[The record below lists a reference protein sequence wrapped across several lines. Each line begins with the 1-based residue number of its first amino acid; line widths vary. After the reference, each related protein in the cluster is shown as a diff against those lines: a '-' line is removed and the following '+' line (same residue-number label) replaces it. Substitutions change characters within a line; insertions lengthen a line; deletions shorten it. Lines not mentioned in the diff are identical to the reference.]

1 MSKRWIKAG
10 ATQQSIDL
18 FILDSS
24 STTGAGLTGL
34 SSSSSGL
41 VCYYRKGIT
50 GSAQQLTLSTAGTIG
65 TAWTTGGNFIAVDGT
80 NMPGVYRLDLLNSMV
95 DTAGML
101 TIMLRGATN
110 MAPVVAELEVVSVD
124 IYDSTRLGLSALP
137 NAAAEALGGLAT
149 LSANQT
155 SNGTIPVNVKAI
167 AGQTANASA
176 AVTFPAS
183 IGTSTL
189 DAGGAADAVWDE
201 VLSGHLTSGSTGAA
215 LNAAGAAGDPWS
227 TSIPGAYGA
236 GTAGYIVG
244 TNLDAA
250 ITSRLASGNVTVGS
264 IASNAITAA
273 SIQNGAITNVKFAAG
288 AITSSVFATDAITS
302 TVIAADAITS
312 AELAA
317 SSVYEIADAVWK
329 ADADTPYGGG
339 NYGGATFGDRIPRVS
354 NAAENTM
361 QITNTNHV
369 SASVHEMQSGVVTA
383 ASIAAGAID
392 ANAIA
397 ANAIDASALAAD
409 AIAEIADGV
418 WDEVLSGHLTA
429 GTTGKALSDAST
441 GGGGGGGSTTVRMG
455 PFTVKAEGQASDLPL
470 DINLGATHGVDCK
483 LVDAQGTGVDLTGA
497 TLSTKVYST
506 SGTLVA
512 TISGTATYAAGGDMT
527 WTIPTSVTNTAGTYT
542 ATITRTTGAS
552 DTEVFGPLRIY
563 VRDI

>member
-65 TAWTTGGNFIAVDGT
+65 TAWTTGGNFIAVDAT

-124 IYDSTRLGLSALP
+124 IYDPTRFGLTALP
-137 NAAAEALGGLAT
+137 NAAAEASGGLAT
-149 LSANQT
+149 LSAAQS
-155 SNGTIPVNVKAI
+155 SNGTIPANMVAI
-167 AGQTANASA
+167 SGD
-176 AVTFPAS
+176 VT
-183 IGTSTL
+183 
-189 DAGGAADAVWDE
+189 AADNLEAATDGTGYNVGGGQI
-201 VLSGHLTSGSTGAA
+201 VSASVTGA
-215 LNAAGAAGDPWS
+215 
-227 TSIPGAYGA
+227 
-236 GTAGYIVG
+236 VG
-244 TNLDAA
+244 SVT
-250 ITSRLASGNVTVGS
+250 GNVGGNVAGS
-264 IASNAITAA
+264 VNSVTTGVSLAASSVNTT

-302 TVIAADAITS
+302 TVIATDAITS
-312 AELAA
+312 AELAS
-317 SSVYEIADAVWK
+317 SSVNEIADAIWGSNIN
-329 ADADTPYGGG
+329 TNSSGTSWGG
-339 NYGGATFGDRIPRVS
+339 NTFGNRSLRTTS
-354 NAAENTM
+354 GAAYEV
-361 QITNTNHV
+361 QVTNDNHI
-369 SASVHEMQSGVVTA
+369 SASVHDMQAGTITA

-409 AIAEIADGV
+409 AVSEIADGV

-429 GTTGKALSDAST
+429 GTTGRALSDASA
-441 GGGGGGGSTTVRMG
+441 GGGGGGTTFVTGNLPYR
-455 PFTVKAEGQASDLPL
+455 VKADEQFPGGVV
-470 DINLGATHGVDCK
+470 DINVGTLIRLDLQIVDRDDNPINLTGGTVTVGVRN
-483 LVDAQGTGVDLTGA
+483 ASTGA
-497 TLSTKVYST
+497 TVGTDQSATLSLARLGYIYVDT
-506 SGTLVA
+506 VA
-512 TISGTATYAAGGDMT
+512 DWSA
-527 WTIPTSVTNTAGTYT
+527 TAGTYRIT
-542 ATITRTTGAS
+542 VSATLGS
-552 DTEVFGPLRIY
+552 DVIVAGPLQLI
-563 VRDI
+563 VRTR

>member
-1 MSKRWIKAG
+1 MSKRWIKAA
-10 ATQQSIDL
+10 ATGQTIDL

-34 SSSSSGL
+34 TSSTSGL
-41 VCYYRKGIT
+41 TCYYRKGAT
-50 GSAQQLTLSTAGTIG
+50 GTAQQLTLVSQTVGGTH
-65 TAWTTGGNFIAVDGT
+65 TDGGFVAIDGT
-80 NMPGVYRLDLLNSMV
+80 NMPGLYRLDLSDTMV
-95 DTAGML
+95 AAAGML
-101 TIMLRGATN
+101 TIYLRGAAN

-137 NAAAEALGGLAT
+137 NAAAEASGGLAT
-149 LSANQT
+149 LSANQA
-155 SNGTIPVNVKAI
+155 SNGTIPVNLKTI

-189 DAGGAADAVWDE
+189 DAAGAADAVWDE
-201 VLSGHLTSGSTGAA
+201 ALSGHLASGSTGAA

-361 QITNTNHV
+361 QITNNNHV
-369 SASVHEMQSGVVTA
+369 SASVHEMQSGVVTS

-409 AIAEIADGV
+409 AVSEIADGV

-455 PFTVKAEGQASDLPL
+455 PFVIKAEGQGSDEPL
-470 DINLGATHGVDCK
+470 DINKGATHDIECQV
-483 LVDAQGTGVDLTGA
+483 VDAEGTGVDITGA
-497 TLSTKVYST
+497 TLTAKVYNSAGSLVET
-506 SGTLVA
+506 VSGT
-512 TISGTATYAAGGDMT
+512 ISYAALGLVR
-527 WTIPTSVTNTAGTYT
+527 WTIGTTTTDTAGTYT
-542 ATITRTTGAS
+542 VTITRTTGAS
-552 DTEVFGPLRIY
+552 DTQIFGPLRVY